1 MYSIINCRDFFHMYI
16 SLTFDSVKFSK
27 SIIDTLKTQHLS
39 ANNWV
44 GKQAWLNQ
52 EKWMLAYGD
61 KKKKQLEKTEK
72 NQVSRWLKTPERWR
86 DESMRRGTYRESDLN
101 YGYWL
106 SKSFLSIWK
115 Q

>member
-52 EKWMLAYGD
+52 KKWMLAYGD
-61 KKKKQLEKTEK
+61 KKKKTIRENIKKSSIKMVENTRK
-72 NQVSRWLKTPERWR
+72 MERWKH
-86 DESMRRGTYRESDLN
+86 EK
-101 YGYWL
+101 GYV
-106 SKSFLSIWK
+106 
-115 Q
+115 